1 MSSPGSSPSS
11 KHTESVAS
19 AERSE
24 ARKAAVEAALEARS
38 SLLSADATLESLWS
52 LPDPQYAL
60 RLLRAEPLQDSKGKE
75 LKGDAVTGAL
85 EAHAEAA
92 AALLGLVPL
101 LQLRASLTSLDG
113 PPIVFRV
120 GLAGGGSSVG
130 AGRSAIKTGFENL
143 LHVGGGGNAEADQA
157 GKAAG
162 KIEVSSV
169 VVVTPPKH
177 AAPQLAPH
185 SLADATRTERLAL
198 GAALW
203 EIEEVTAPM
212 LPCKCPLRKLPD
224 PTAKQLAADRPTSA
238 SGGRGKR
245 DKQELLE
252 GGAAPKGADEDA
264 VLPVRWLRLRSHAL
278 LLQLQLS
285 LYRTHALLNTAEGVA
300 DAAVLLRALWRLHA
314 ITRDCAAPPHTPPAA
329 LGPRGIDP
337 SASPSGDV
345 LEVTWRP
352 LEPRAP
358 ERLPQWLHA
367 ADPALAAGTGG
378 ADPAAWDSSGADGA
392 RGFLC
397 DSFDPSSII
406 PVEGARTAAL
416 RLVAREQPEEQCRES
431 AAPECDGHRSLL
443 QDQGEPLRRQRSA
456 KKNHSPVPMATA
468 EAPKLDPAA
477 TCQVWARWSSSFQR
491 ERVSASSR
499 SSTVSCRRTAKAPPA
514 AAASTPVASA
524 T

>member
-1 MSSPGSSPSS
+1 
-11 KHTESVAS
+11 
-19 AERSE
+19 
-24 ARKAAVEAALEARS
+24 VEAALEARS

-143 LHVGGGGNAEADQA
+143 LHVGGGGNAEADEA

-224 PTAKQLAADRPTSA
+224 PTAKQVAADRPTSA

-264 VLPVRWLRLRSHAL
+264 AARGGSARS
-278 LLQLQLS
+278 
-285 LYRTHALLNTAEGVA
+285 
-300 DAAVLLRALWRLHA
+300 
-314 ITRDCAAPPHTPPAA
+314 AP
-329 LGPRGIDP
+329 
-337 SASPSGDV
+337 
-345 LEVTWRP
+345 
-352 LEPRAP
+352 
-358 ERLPQWLHA
+358 
-367 ADPALAAGTGG
+367 GG
-378 ADPAAWDSSGADGA
+378 APATRLFHMPDKPGKPNKADK
-392 RGFLC
+392 
-397 DSFDPSSII
+397 DINIS
-406 PVEGARTAAL
+406 
-416 RLVAREQPEEQCRES
+416 
-431 AAPECDGHRSLL
+431 
-443 QDQGEPLRRQRSA
+443 
-456 KKNHSPVPMATA
+456 K
-468 EAPKLDPAA
+468 
-477 TCQVWARWSSSFQR
+477 
-491 ERVSASSR
+491 SR
-499 SSTVSCRRTAKAPPA
+499 SYQKQTISHGLTAYNRKRA
-514 AAASTPVASA
+514 
-524 T
+524 